1 MIHSLNDNDPIYH
14 EGLKKSEILVKIL
27 VLKLSLEGV
36 STGNKLQP
44 PKPSF
49 SPFPLGCALAS
60 IFFFFLNVT

>member
-1 MIHSLNDNDPIYH
+1 MIHSLNYNDPIYY

-36 STGNKLQP
+36 STGNKLQA

-49 SPFPLGCALAS
+49 PPFPLGCTLAS